1 MLMNSPVLGILIT
14 IIGFQIGL
22 IVKKKT
28 QSDLANPLL
37 VAMASIIAFLLITRI
52 PYTTYK
58 IGGDMIHF
66 FLSPLTVA
74 LGLMLYRQRQV
85 IKKYFFSLIIGICSG
100 IVASFF
106 AVKILGEL
114 LNLPQDLLY
123 SLYPKSI
130 TTPMAI
136 SLSEII
142 GGYPSLTVIMVII
155 TGITGAFVAPFM
167 LKLFPFLNPI
177 ACGIG
182 IGTSSHAIG
191 TSKALEMG
199 ETEGA
204 LSGTAIGLCGV
215 LTVIILPFL
224 IKLFQ

>member
-1 MLMNSPVLGILIT
+1 MLMNSPVLGMLLT
-14 IIGFQIGL
+14 IVSFQIGL
-22 IVKKKT
+22 MIKKKT

-37 VAMASIIAFLLITRI
+37 IAMILIISFLLITHT
-52 PYTTYK
+52 PYNTYK

-74 LGLMLYRQRQV
+74 LGLMLYRQRHV
-85 IKKYFFSLIIGICSG
+85 IEKYFFSLIIGICSG
-100 IVASFF
+100 IFASFF
-106 AVKILGEL
+106 TLKILGDWFQ
-114 LNLPQDLLY
+114 LPQELIH

-136 SLSEII
+136 SLSEMI
-142 GGYPSLTVIMVII
+142 GGYPSITVIMVII
-155 TGITGAFVAPFM
+155 TGITGAFFAPFM
-167 LKLFPFLNPI
+167 LKFFPFLNSI

-204 LSGTAIGLCGV
+204 LSGTAIGLCGI
-215 LTVIILPFL
+215 LTVIIVPFL